1 MLEVLAVANSA
12 FAIIKQTVMNGKDLA
27 SCLQQIG
34 TFVGAE
40 DRLRQ
45 EVERK
50 RNSLWT
56 RFLGKEDNEL
66 EEFMALE
73 QIRTKQNELRELMQL
88 YGRVNL
94 YSDYIAYCAEVRK
107 KKIQAQKD
115 AAKKREEF
123 KDLILK
129 IILGILLTA
138 AFCGVIT
145 LLVIIAKKKGI
156 I

>member
-12 FAIIKQTVMNGKDLA
+12 FGIIKQTVMNGKDLA

-107 KKIQAQKD
+107 KNTSTERCKE
-115 AAKKREEF
+115 KREEF